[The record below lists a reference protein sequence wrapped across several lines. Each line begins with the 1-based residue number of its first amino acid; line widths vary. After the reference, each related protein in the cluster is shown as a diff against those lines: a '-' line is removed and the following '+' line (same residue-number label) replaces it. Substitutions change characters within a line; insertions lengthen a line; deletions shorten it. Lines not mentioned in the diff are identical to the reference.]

1 MNLEDLIVSTIS
13 DAKPMIIL
21 ALCVIVLFV
30 IVASLVEVRCRYSGH
45 RSGNVPVPNRE
56 EQDQGGI
63 DLDEW
68 SKAHTPESVP
78 DRRPWFFKTV
88 MGRGLEETSG
98 KRSRKEIMAEDIDKV
113 ERARLARKA
122 IIDHMDCDDCT
133 EDYVFL
139 LRQGGREFGMGLTTV
154 LSMLAFAEHE
164 GAVPPLSTEWW
175 IKVSRRYQ

>member
-1 MNLEDLIVSTIS
+1 MDTENC
-13 DAKPMIIL
+13 P
-21 ALCVIVLFV
+21 
-30 IVASLVEVRCRYSGH
+30 
-45 RSGNVPVPNRE
+45 
-56 EQDQGGI
+56 
-63 DLDEW
+63 
-68 SKAHTPESVP
+68 
-78 DRRPWFFKTV
+78 
-88 MGRGLEETSG
+88 
-98 KRSRKEIMAEDIDKV
+98 RSRKETMAEDIDKV

>member
-1 MNLEDLIVSTIS
+1 
-13 DAKPMIIL
+13 
-21 ALCVIVLFV
+21 
-30 IVASLVEVRCRYSGH
+30 
-45 RSGNVPVPNRE
+45 
-56 EQDQGGI
+56 
-63 DLDEW
+63 
-68 SKAHTPESVP
+68 
-78 DRRPWFFKTV
+78 
-88 MGRGLEETSG
+88 
-98 KRSRKEIMAEDIDKV
+98 MAEDIDKV

-175 IKVSRRYQ
+175 IEPGGTVLAGRWPIALLSEKATDQKHSFHSDQDGWLCPCR

>member
-1 MNLEDLIVSTIS
+1 MKDIPGFLGNRLQHAMWREAI
-13 DAKPMIIL
+13 
-21 ALCVIVLFV
+21 ALRDQNI
-30 IVASLVEVRCRYSGH
+30 AS
-45 RSGNVPVPNRE
+45 
-56 EQDQGGI
+56 
-63 DLDEW
+63 
-68 SKAHTPESVP
+68 
-78 DRRPWFFKTV
+78 
-88 MGRGLEETSG
+88 
-98 KRSRKEIMAEDIDKV
+98 AEDIDKV